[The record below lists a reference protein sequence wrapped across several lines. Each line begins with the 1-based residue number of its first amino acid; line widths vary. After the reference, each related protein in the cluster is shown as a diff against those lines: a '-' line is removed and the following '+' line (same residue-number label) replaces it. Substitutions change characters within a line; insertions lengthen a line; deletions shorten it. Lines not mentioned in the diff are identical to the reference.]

1 MSRNF
6 ENGFWWRKWKH
17 FFVEVINYLK
27 VSKQSHLQ
35 RHDLSTGAVSTFEAA
50 NSRPF
55 FSVSRHYSDALS
67 VRLLS
72 LTMQTSIV
80 TKMTSLLDMF
90 DRSGHNATTL
100 NLTWDIL
107 PDHFKNEYVEVA
119 LAKEPYSVF
128 SNVLMT
134 CFYVVILVFG
144 MVGNFMTL
152 IVISWEKG
160 TKSPANLFLISLSL
174 ADIITLLIGN
184 IFEFNFGNF

>member
-1 MSRNF
+1 MKALFRRSHKLF
-6 ENGFWWRKWKH
+6 KG
-17 FFVEVINYLK
+17 
-27 VSKQSHLQ
+27 KQ
-35 RHDLSTGAVSTFEAA
+35 TKPFTA
-50 NSRPF
+50 SRPFNRCSVRCRPSRPRILGLF

>member
-1 MSRNF
+1 M
-6 ENGFWWRKWKH
+6 
-17 FFVEVINYLK
+17 
-27 VSKQSHLQ
+27 
-35 RHDLSTGAVSTFEAA
+35 LSAVSTFEAA

-184 IFEFNFGNF
+184 IFEFYFGNF

>member
-1 MSRNF
+1 M
-6 ENGFWWRKWKH
+6 
-17 FFVEVINYLK
+17 
-27 VSKQSHLQ
+27 
-35 RHDLSTGAVSTFEAA
+35 LSAVSTFEAA

-134 CFYVVILVFG
+134 FFYVVILVFG

-184 IFEFNFGNF
+184 IF